1 MIVLILLIFSV
12 FLFAVSQKLKKNTYE
27 KKYRLL
33 KRLKDEG
40 FVEVDEGYPVLY
52 LSMDTT
58 SFEEI
63 GRILGENTCRPMIII
78 LESPIWYASL
88 KKKQWTHHIVI
99 PQIELKEWFSIKND
113 SFVLV
118 KKGAKIL
125 EITFIKEFLQIENAR
140 NCL

>member
-63 GRILGENTCRPMIII
+63 VRIVGENTCRPMIII

-88 KKKQWTHHIVI
+88 KKAMDTSYCNPSNKGII
-99 PQIELKEWFSIKND
+99 NEASDISFYIKN
-113 SFVLV
+113 
-118 KKGAKIL
+118 
-125 EITFIKEFLQIENAR
+125 R
-140 NCL
+140 NLNF